1 MWFVA
6 DAPMIECREGGR
18 TKGRCRMQGE
28 SRSWTLYLVEE
39 VVKRKRKDGDEEDN
53 TDTAQNGIA
62 VNTYDPESRDGIN
75 RRRTPS
81 TTTLKT
87 LLSIVTT
94 GYY

>member
-28 SRSWTLYLVEE
+28 SRSWTLYFVEE

-75 RRRTPS
+75 N
-81 TTTLKT
+81 
-87 LLSIVTT
+87 
-94 GYY
+94 